1 MVNDLF
7 QKIEQFQI
15 MAEKSEKLGLE
26 KLAYFQG
33 GGGVN
38 DPTPKKKKY
47 KSERAIVVQPRFKE
61 PLFHNYDLYETEG
74 VDGPPV
80 HGLGAGFYQ
89 NMEKYKS
96 ISDFRKKKEERNKNK
111 YKSDD
116 SYIEDDGTIT
126 KDKTTK
132 RLARINAL
140 QSFMKTAIDFPID
153 DLIGSESILGN
164 SGTVSDAVPIGGQTD
179 EYLTNPD
186 LVGNLPTALNFGRDY
201 TGDPK
206 ESSMQHIDE
215 LQDKLDT
222 LTKKLNPKETDLM
235 GLPQGISPPEDLD
248 APNDE
253 DPDYGTTDSGNTFYN
268 EMWI

>member
-1 MVNDLF
+1 MVNNLLE
-7 QKIEQFQI
+7 QLEQFQV
-15 MAEKSEKLGLE
+15 MAEDLE
-26 KLAYFQG
+26 KQAYFQG

-38 DPTPKKKKY
+38 KPEPKKKKY
-47 KSERAIVVQPRFKE
+47 KSDRAIVVQPRFKE
-61 PLFHNYDLYETEG
+61 PLFKNYDLYETEG
-74 VDGPPV
+74 VDGTPE

-96 ISDFRKKKEERNKNK
+96 ISDFRKKKQERNKNK

-116 SYIEDDGTIT
+116 SYIEDDGSIT
-126 KDKTTK
+126 KDKIH
-132 RLARINAL
+132 ARMDCL
-140 QSFMKTAIDFPID
+140 KSFMKTAIDFPID

-186 LVGNLPTALNFGRDY
+186 FEGKLPTQLDFGRDY
-201 TGDPK
+201 TDEDEKPIRQIDK
-206 ESSMQHIDE
+206 LQDKIDE
-215 LQDKLDT
+215 LQEKLD
-222 LTKKLNPKETDLM
+222 KSIGEIKPKETDLM

-248 APNDE
+248 QPSDE

-268 EMWI
+268 QMWI